1 MQLPLTTNGLVP
13 VGVGVVVALALVLLI
28 VFAMRRRRPV
38 GAAPHLRDRGMRD
51 WTGLEPHHV
60 LAPPPPP
67 AMPAVQWST
76 GLAAPSAHQD
86 APVRGWG
93 DAAPKGYPDSAS
105 TTGSAATTGSGASG
119 GSPGEAYPVAGPG
132 TPAAPP
138 STPAGNNHTV
148 RPLLSSLDAA
158 SRSGLGSRSNAA
170 DSTGSGRTVA
180 AAVAQAFAVRAAA
193 VRSGR
198 LEQIPGT
205 SERNGS
211 AALSTPPTAV
221 PPSSDPPAASA
232 AVPAQPSTA
241 QADVRDR
248 LLAVLLDDPARAV
261 GATAE
266 LEACRSRLQDVLH
279 RLAASGLRPEQLARL
294 VELPVEEVRTILAS
308 AAGSPAH

>member
-1 MQLPLTTNGLVP
+1 MQLPLSTNGLVP
-13 VGVGVVVALALVLLI
+13 VGVGVVVAIALALLI

-38 GAAPHLRDRGMRD
+38 GAPHIRDRGMRD
-51 WTGLEPHHV
+51 WTGLEAHHV
-60 LAPPPPP
+60 LAPPPPS

-76 GLAAPSAHQD
+76 GLATPQAPKD
-86 APVRGWG
+86 APVRGWAE
-93 DAAPKGYPDSAS
+93 AAPKGYPDSAPD
-105 TTGSAATTGSGASG
+105 TGNVSRAADGPSGVT
-119 GSPGEAYPVAGPG
+119 YPVAGPG
-132 TPAAPP
+132 TAAAPP
-138 STPAGNNHTV
+138 SAPADNNHTV

-158 SRSGLGSRSNAA
+158 SRSGLGSRTNAA

-193 VRSGR
+193 VRNGR

-205 SERNGS
+205 PDRNGS
-211 AALSTPPTAV
+211 AAVSATPPAAV
-221 PPSSDPPAASA
+221 PPHSDPSAASA
-232 AVPAQPSTA
+232 PVPAQPSTA

-248 LLAVLLDDPARAV
+248 LLAVLLEDPARAV

-279 RLAASGLRPEQLARL
+279 RLAGSGLRPEQLARL
-294 VELPVEEVRTILAS
+294 VELPVEEVRAILAS